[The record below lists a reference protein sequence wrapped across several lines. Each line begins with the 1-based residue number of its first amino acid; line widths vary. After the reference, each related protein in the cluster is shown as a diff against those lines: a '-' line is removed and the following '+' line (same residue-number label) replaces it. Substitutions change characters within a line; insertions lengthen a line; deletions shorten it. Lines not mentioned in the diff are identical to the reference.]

1 MEFFDVSFFE
11 PVVGSDLNFEYRL
24 STPVDGCDDG
34 CDGCE
39 FLLVRD
45 CEPSVVFAVIFVS
58 KAFAVLVVT
67 V

>member
-24 STPVDGCDDG
+24 STPLDDCDD

-39 FLLVRD
+39 FLFVRD
-45 CEPSVVFAVIFVS
+45 FEPSVVFAVIFVS
-58 KAFAVLVVT
+58 KAFT

>member
-24 STPVDGCDDG
+24 STPFDC

-39 FLLVRD
+39 FLFVRD
-45 CEPSVVFAVIFVS
+45 CEPAVVFAVIFVS